1 MSKPRLLM
9 PFSFTRWHIVDPSA
23 LLARHWPGEDEHV
36 VFNAASGDLH
46 LLNPAA
52 MAVLDRLS
60 QGPATLDE
68 LSAELKI
75 DTVEAVSTLIQS
87 LDRLGLIGP
96 LLS

>member
-1 MSKPRLLM
+1 MTSSSARWQAPDASTLL
-9 PFSFTRWHIVDPSA
+9 R
-23 LLARHWPGEDEHV
+23 RHWAGEDEHV

-60 QGPATLDE
+60 QGPASLDE
-68 LSAELKI
+68 LSAALNI
-75 DTVEAVSTLIQS
+75 DVEALSTHIQS

>member
-1 MSKPRLLM
+1 M

-60 QGPATLDE
+60 QGPASLDE
-68 LSAELKI
+68 LSAALNI
-75 DTVEAVSTLIQS
+75 DVEALSTHIQS

>member
-1 MSKPRLLM
+1 MTST
-9 PFSFTRWHIVDPSA
+9 SARWHA
-23 LLARHWPGEDEHV
+23 LGASTLLRRHWPGEDEYV

-60 QGPATLDE
+60 QGPASLDE
-68 LSAELKI
+68 LSAALNI
-75 DTVEAVSTLIQS
+75 DVEVLSTLIQS
-87 LDRLGLIGP
+87 LDRLGLIGL